1 LTSDVAFSGLRRLT
15 PVYQVSPLQD
25 PRWEEFLNRNP
36 RSSVFHTTAWLEALR
51 RTYGYEP
58 ICYTTSPSNEA
69 LRNGLVFCRVES
81 WITGRR
87 LVSLPFSDHCD
98 PLIESSADFTSLLDK
113 LGQDCEREKQNY
125 IEIRPLCSLEG
136 IEPFFGNTVSYCFH
150 ELGLEPSLETLFH
163 NCHKDST
170 QRKIRRAEREGLV
183 EQVGTS
189 NSLLK
194 KFYRLQLLTR
204 RRHGVPPQPLS
215 WFRNVI
221 DCFGETLKIRLA
233 FKDDQPIAG
242 ILTLRHKNS
251 LVYKYGCS
259 DAEFNNLGGT
269 HFLFWRA
276 IQDAKSSGLQR
287 FDLGRS
293 DADNAGLITFKDRW
307 GTKRSTLSYYRHA
320 GPGRSLN
327 VSNGSSPGWKS
338 RLAKQVFARAP
349 DGILSIAANL
359 LYKHVG

>member
-1 LTSDVAFSGLRRLT
+1 M
-15 PVYQVSPLQD
+15 
-25 PRWEEFLNRNP
+25 
-36 RSSVFHTTAWLEALR
+36 FHTTAWLEALR

-98 PLIESSADFTSLLDK
+98 PLIDSPLDFTTLLAV
-113 LGQDCEREKQNY
+113 LEQDSEREKQNY
-125 IEIRPLCSLEG
+125 IEIRPLSVLEG
-136 IEPFFGNTVSYCFH
+136 IEPFFRNTESYCFH
-150 ELGLEPSLETLFH
+150 ELDLGPNLETLFH

-170 QRKIRRAEREGLV
+170 QRKIRRAEREGLT
-183 EQVGTS
+183 EQVGAS
-189 NSLLK
+189 DSLLE

-215 WFRNVI
+215 WFRNII
-221 DCFGETLKIRLA
+221 DCFGEALQIRLA
-233 FKDDQPIAG
+233 FKNDQAIAG

-259 DAEFNNLGGT
+259 DTEFNNLGGM
-269 HFLFWRA
+269 HLLFWRA
-276 IQDAKSSGLQR
+276 IQDAKASGLQR

-293 DADNAGLITFKDRW
+293 DIDNGGLITFKDRW
-307 GTKRSTLSYYRHA
+307 GAKRSTLSYYRHV
-320 GPGRSLN
+320 GSGRSLSVPN
-327 VSNGSSPGWKS
+327 RSSLGWKS